1 MKKQSYAHELADELD
16 DWSDGPDTHL
26 LTEKAATELR
36 RLQEA
41 NVDCT
46 DHFNALKKDFDDLR
60 AENEQLKAN
69 KQIQS
74 NVAGDLG
81 KALRDL
87 IEKADDAEI
96 RRLDPHKLVKLVV
109 AVCAEEVTRELTAF
123 GDNGDFLFG
132 HFGIS
137 KE

>member
-1 MKKQSYAHELADELD
+1 MNKAPENKIIETLIQQATVVEK
-16 DWSDGPDTHL
+16 GPPSHC
-26 LTEKAATELR
+26 LTYNT
-36 RLQEA
+36 
-41 NVDCT
+41 
-46 DHFNALKKDFDDLR
+46 
-60 AENEQLKAN
+60 
-69 KQIQS
+69 
-74 NVAGDLG
+74 
-81 KALRDL
+81 
-87 IEKADDAEI
+87 EI